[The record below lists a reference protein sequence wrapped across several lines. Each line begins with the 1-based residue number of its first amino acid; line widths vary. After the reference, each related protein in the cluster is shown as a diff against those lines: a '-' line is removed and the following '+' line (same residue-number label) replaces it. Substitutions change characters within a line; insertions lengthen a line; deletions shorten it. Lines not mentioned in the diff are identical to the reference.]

1 MTEFEQFEL
10 TPQVENKK
18 VCVVFSL
25 HAVSLKFF
33 FLLGWHLISTKKFL
47 PFLSYLDNKTKNP
60 EDDAL

>member
-33 FLLGWHLISTKKFL
+33 FSFGLAFDFNKKFL